1 MAIID
6 DSKKNSFSHK
16 PSKHQKDLTDG
27 LKLKPMFNHLWTKS
41 LSLQGQQLQTLI
53 SSKSDNSKQY

>member
-27 LKLKPMFNHLWTKS
+27 LKLKPMFIFGPKLYLYRDSNCKR
-41 LSLQGQQLQTLI
+41 
-53 SSKSDNSKQY
+53 

>member
-6 DSKKNSFSHK
+6 DFKKNSFSHK

-41 LSLQGQQLQTLI
+41 FIFTGTATSNANQQQ
-53 SSKSDNSKQY
+53 KR

>member
-6 DSKKNSFSHK
+6 DFKKNSFSHK

-41 LSLQGQQLQTLI
+41 FIFTGTATSNANQQ
-53 SSKSDNSKQY
+53 KKR